1 MSTMSIK
8 MGFVVHLE
16 LKRVKRSMVIESK
29 TTAVEITK
37 PKFSSSG

>member
-16 LKRVKRSMVIESK
+16 LKSVKRSMVTESK
-29 TTAVEITK
+29 TIPVEITK